1 MKRKDSIVK
10 KLIALILV
18 ALMAIASFAC
28 TPAASPTPAAEEPA
42 APAAEAPAA
51 EAPAPAPAPVGK
63 VYYLN
68 FKPEADEAWQA
79 LAAQYTELTGVP
91 VTVVTAASG
100 TYSETLTA
108 EMDKGASA
116 PTLFQCG
123 NMAGVETWSDYLYD
137 FTGTKVYNEMTTND
151 FNLFKST
158 GEVAAIGYCY
168 ECFGIIVNKALLTQ
182 AGHSLDEITDFASLQ
197 TVAEDIHSRAAEL
210 GFDAFTSSGMDG
222 SSSWRFSGHLANMP
236 LFYEFRDDGVTEQPA
251 TITGKYLPN
260 FKNIW
265 DLYINN
271 SATDPTQLA
280 SATGDQAEA
289 EFGEGQAAFYQNGSW
304 EYANLTTKFGISPDD
319 LAMIPIY
326 CGVDGEENAGLCA
339 GTENCWAVNSQ
350 AAEEDIQATL
360 DFIYWVVT
368 SDEGTTMMAEQF
380 GPIPFKNAKESSNV
394 FFNDANA
401 MFAEGKYVVTWAF
414 NYTPNVDTWR
424 AGVVA
429 AMSQY
434 SAGGSWDDV
443 VTAFVAGWAAQYAAQ

>member
-1 MKRKDSIVK
+1 VK
-10 KLIALILV
+10 KLFALILV
-18 ALMAIASFAC
+18 AMMAFASFAC
-28 TPAASPTPAAEEPA
+28 TTATPAAA
-42 APAAEAPAA
+42 TEAPAA
-51 EAPAPAPAPVGK
+51 ATAAAATDVPVADTPAAVGK

-68 FKPEADEAWQA
+68 FKPEADAAWQT
-79 LAAQYTELTGVP
+79 LAAQYTALTGVP

-108 EMDKGASA
+108 EMDKGAAA

-123 NMAGVETWSDYLYD
+123 NKAGLDTWSDFLYD
-137 FTGTKVYNEMTTND
+137 FTGTDVYAQQTTKD
-151 FNLFKST
+151 FNLTKDT

-168 ECFGIIVNKALLTQ
+168 ECFGIIVNTALLAQ
-182 AGHSLDEITDFASLQ
+182 AGHSLAEITDFASLKA
-197 TVAEDIHSRAAEL
+197 VAEDIHANATKL

-236 LFYEFRDDGVTEQPA
+236 LFYEFRDDGVTAQPA
-251 TITGKYLPN
+251 TITGKYMDN

-271 SATDPTQLA
+271 SATAPSQLA

-289 EFGEGQAAFYQNGSW
+289 EFGQGKAVFYQNGSW
-304 EYANLTTKFGISPDD
+304 EFSNLTGKFAMSADN

-326 CGVDGEENAGLCA
+326 CGVAGESNAGLCA
-339 GTENCWAVNSQ
+339 GTENMWAVNSK
-350 AAEEDIQATL
+350 AAPEDIAATL
-360 DFIYWVVT
+360 AFLNWVVT
-368 SDEGTTMMAEQF
+368 SDEGTKMMAEQF
-380 GPIPFKNAKESSNV
+380 GPIPFKAAKETSNV
-394 FFNDANA
+394 FFNDANKYI
-401 MFAEGKYVVTWAF
+401 AEGKYVVTWAF

-429 AMSQY
+429 AMTQY

-443 VTAFVAGWAAQYAAQ
+443 VTAFVQGWATQYAAQ